1 MSKKTKEP
9 SKIANHKENIKFL
22 NPPHPTPVARSISK
36 KERGGVRTSL
46 KEA

>member
-22 NPPHPTPVARSISK
+22 NPPPPVARSISK